1 MWGWVR
7 VEVRVQV
14 RYDSYCH
21 LSSCVGLGVGEGG
34 SEGAVT

>member
-7 VEVRVQV
+7 VEVRV
-14 RYDSYCH
+14 
-21 LSSCVGLGVGEGG
+21 LSPEQLCGLRMGEGG